1 MAKIEEFEQYKAHQ
15 RRLALL
21 ALLADQPK
29 ATTACLEDEQ
39 LASLVEGALPQEE
52 VDQYMVHLAQ
62 CDRCSGLWVQLDQ
75 EWQRQEKIEQRNKRR
90 KLQKKPRPF
99 TVAGS
104 LLAAAA
110 SVAVFVTIT
119 TRVDRKISLPLTT
132 PPARQ
137 QELAIVPPAPSEEK
151 GVAQESVPAAAPPQE
166 QELAAAT
173 DSTAEPV
180 AASQLMA
187 DRAVNEE
194 QAEAKKKESVAP
206 PAAPNQAPLLASGS
220 ANVAEKEGGPATL
233 AAAPEPMAR
242 MAKPATVPP
251 QPTVGGAAPLSVAAW
266 QEQLRR
272 DCTQPPS
279 AEQLTALADQG
290 RQMLASAALD
300 AEGRQR
306 VTTLLEVL
314 ERQEE
319 VELRCTAILELLGPA
334 TQRNTP

>member
-29 ATTACLEDEQ
+29 TTTACLEDER
-39 LASLVEGALPQEE
+39 LASLVEGAVPQEE
-52 VDQYMVHLAQ
+52 VDQCMAHLAQ

-99 TVAGS
+99 TVVGS

-119 TRVDRKISLPLTT
+119 TRVDRKLSHPLTT

-137 QELAIVPPAPSEEK
+137 QELAAVAPAPSEEK
-151 GVAQESVPAAAPPQE
+151 GVAQESVPATAPPQV
-166 QELAAAT
+166 QEPVAAT
-173 DSTAEPV
+173 DRTAEPV

-194 QAEAKKKESVAP
+194 QAEAKKKDSVP
-206 PAAPNQAPLLASGS
+206 PPTAPNQAPLLASGS
-220 ANVAEKEGGPATL
+220 ANVAKKEGAPATL

-242 MAKPATVPP
+242 MAKPAAAPP
-251 QPTVGGAAPLSVAAW
+251 QPAVGGAAPLSVAAW

-279 AEQLTALADQG
+279 PEHLTARADQG
-290 RQMLASAALD
+290 RQMLAAEALD
-300 AEGRQR
+300 AVGRQR

-319 VELRCTAILELLGPA
+319 IELRCKAILELLGPA
-334 TQRNTP
+334 TPRNNP

>member
-29 ATTACLEDEQ
+29 TTTACLEDEQ
-39 LASLVEGALPQEE
+39 LASLVEGAVPQEE
-52 VDQYMVHLAQ
+52 VDQYMAHLAQ

-137 QELAIVPPAPSEEK
+137 QELAAVAPAPSEEK
-151 GVAQESVPAAAPPQE
+151 GVAQESVPATAPPQV
-166 QELAAAT
+166 Q
-173 DSTAEPV
+173 EPV
-180 AASQLMA
+180 AATDRTAEPIAAPQLMA
-187 DRAVNEE
+187 DRALSDQ
-194 QAEAKKKESVAP
+194 QAEAKKKDSVP
-206 PAAPNQAPLLASGS
+206 PPTASNQAPLLASGS
-220 ANVAEKEGGPATL
+220 ANVAEKEAPATL

-242 MAKPATVPP
+242 MAKPAAVPP
-251 QPTVGGAAPLSVAAW
+251 QPTVGGAAPLSFAAW

-272 DCTQPPS
+272 GCTQLPS
-279 AEQLTALADQG
+279 PEQLAALAAQG
-290 RQMLASAALD
+290 RQLLASEALD

-306 VTTLLEVL
+306 VTTLLESLV
-314 ERQEE
+314 RQEE
-319 VELRCTAILELLGPA
+319 VELRCKAILELLGPA
-334 TQRNTP
+334 TPINTP

>member
-173 DSTAEPV
+173 DSTDTPTAAPQVV
-180 AASQLMA
+180 ADA
-187 DRAVNEE
+187 AVNEE
-194 QAEAKKKESVAP
+194 QVEAKSKESAAQSSTIEQAPVLASAAAELAKKEEAP
-206 PAAPNQAPLLASGS
+206 PLM
-220 ANVAEKEGGPATL
+220 

-242 MAKPATVPP
+242 MAKPAAAPP
-251 QPTVGGAAPLSVAAW
+251 QPAVGGAAPLSFAAW
-266 QEQLRR
+266 KEQLRS

-279 AEQLTALADQG
+279 AEQLAALAVQG
-290 RQMLASAALD
+290 RQILAAEALD
-300 AEGRQR
+300 AEGKQR
-306 VTTLLEVL
+306 VTTLLEAL

-319 VELRCTAILELLGPA
+319 IELRCKAILEFLGPA
-334 TQRNTP
+334 TPRNTP

>member
-29 ATTACLEDEQ
+29 TTTACLEDEQ
-39 LASLVEGALPQEE
+39 LASLVEGTLLQEE
-52 VDQYMVHLAQ
+52 AEQCMVHLAQ

-75 EWQRQEKIEQRNKRR
+75 EWQRQEKVEQRNKRR
-90 KLQKKPRPF
+90 KLQKRPRPF
-99 TVAGS
+99 TVVGS

-119 TRVDRKISLPLTT
+119 TRVDRKLSHPLTT

-137 QELAIVPPAPSEEK
+137 QELAAVAPAPSEEK
-151 GVAQESVPAAAPPQE
+151 DALQESVPASVEPQK
-166 QELAAAT
+166 QELAAVT
-173 DSTAEPV
+173 DNTAAPA

-194 QAEAKKKESVAP
+194 QAEAKKKESVAQP
-206 PAAPNQAPLLASGS
+206 SAPNQAPLLASGS

-233 AAAPEPMAR
+233 AAAPEPMPP
-242 MAKPATVPP
+242 MAKPAAVPP
-251 QPTVGGAAPLSVAAW
+251 QPTVGGAAPLSVVTW
-266 QEQLRR
+266 QELLRR
-272 DCTQPPS
+272 DCSQPPS
-279 AEQLTALADQG
+279 AEQLAALAVQG
-290 RQMLASAALD
+290 RQMFASEALD

-319 VELRCTAILELLGPA
+319 VELRCKAILELLGPA
-334 TQRNTP
+334 TPINTP